1 MIAKLVDYINNHLS
15 EDLSLGVLAQE
26 VSYSEYY
33 ICRIFKK
40 VTNYTLTN
48 YIVEKRIAL
57 SLIHISVICLSI
69 PPPSKI
75 FTSSSS

>member
-48 YIVEKRIAL
+48 YIVEKRIAQAAHYL
-57 SLIHISVICLSI
+57 TGDT
-69 PPPSKI
+69 
-75 FTSSSS
+75 TSTRRREGGVQ